1 MMVFIKMI
9 VEEEVDKVSDEVSK
23 QLVDTGHG
31 GAGHLRGSHN
41 LNVDEV
47 QQANVKSWKGI
58 TVAPKKKTINIIMI
72 ITMKFLILFD
82 LRLKTRDT
90 VVTITIIITNI
101 FLILAACEY

>member
-47 QQANVKSWKGI
+47 QQASVKFWKGI
-58 TVAPKKKTINIIMI
+58 AVAPKKNIIMI

-90 VVTITIIITNI
+90 VVTIIITNI